1 MVLEFSVQCTLCKRP
16 EIQMT
21 AYKFA
26 CFWLITLGD
35 VQFSQHHTVSQL
47 VVSQH
52 QRVSGIL
59 SNILRVSY

>member
-1 MVLEFSVQCTLCKRP
+1 
-16 EIQMT
+16 MT

-26 CFWLITLGD
+26 CFWLMTLGD

-47 VVSQH
+47 VISQH

-59 SNILRVSY
+59 SNTVFLNLCETAAR